1 MSKASARAAIYS
13 ALASAPTIH
22 PANADLF
29 TDWTLQG
36 GDIVIVHSDNV
47 PYQVPVYSMQLK
59 WTGKPKVSIQSSG
72 NEQLPSIEESAQR
85 KSNQRGHSY
94 RRSVKAAESD
104 AEIHRAIYSDDGYLH
119 TYIEVT
125 ASNIRT
131 EVGTAISGMAQSV
144 IEQTATYIRMEV
156 ANAAS
161 SISQTVIEQTSE
173 YVRTEVASVASG
185 VAWSV
190 VEQTMTNI
198 TQQISMKSTVYV
210 QWTDPANT
218 YTVKDGDIWI
228 KSKQARTW
236 NQVSGQ
242 TWDSVSSDKW
252 RDYYGCQQYV
262 RRNNVWELV
271 SDKGTVVENTVKVET
286 TANSYSIVGKE
297 LDTLGQE
304 VRSNLTVTANKIGS
318 DVSTAKSNIFSA
330 IAQTATSIN
339 LHVEDVKQGL
349 QSNIAQTATS
359 ITLSVSAAKS
369 SLYSTIEQTATQ
381 IRAEVVDTKNELQS
395 SITQTASEIRSEV
408 SSSNTSIW
416 SSISQTSTQISLKV
430 GKGEVISSINQTAE
444 QITINASKINLDGYV
459 KATDITSDYINGK
472 IAGIDSVGVKNLAAS
487 GSISIKEGNTYY
499 AIQRSINNLQIT
511 QSGNTY
517 TLQYKKWDDSSWTTV
532 GSFSR
537 AISSWV
543 TGGGSGK
550 VNVTALPQNQ
560 TKSVNVS
567 IAGNSSITSN
577 GTYTYTVDYE
587 NEDGDDV
594 STGATKS
601 VSVSVRPTKAQ
612 IGIARGAR
620 QTIEPTT
627 DAELSGVTANGWY
640 VLTVSVL
647 GQTKTYK
654 IEIDV

>member
-47 PYQVPVYSMQLK
+47 PYQVPVYSMQIK

-228 KSKQARTW
+228 KSKQKRTW

-252 RDYYGCQQYV
+252 KDYYGCEQYV
-262 RRNNVWELV
+262 RRDNAWELIG
-271 SDKGTVVENTVKVET
+271 DKGAVVENTVKVET

-304 VRSNLTVTANKIGS
+304 IRSNLTVTAQKI
-318 DVSTAKSNIFSA
+318 SA
-330 IAQTATSIN
+330 
-339 LHVEDVKQGL
+339 D
-349 QSNIAQTATS
+349 
-359 ITLSVSAAKS
+359 VSAANS
-369 SLYSTIEQTATQ
+369 NIYSTIEQTATRINAHVADVENGLYSNIEQTASQ
-381 IRAEVVDTKNELQS
+381 IRLEVVSAKSDMQS
-395 SITQTASEIRSEV
+395 SITQTASEIRAEV
-408 SSSNTSIW
+408 STAKSSIW
-416 SSISQTSTQISLKV
+416 SSIVQTSTQISLKV

-487 GSISIKEGNTYY
+487 GSISIKDGNTYY

-567 IAGNSSITSN
+567 IDGNSSITSN